1 MGNYFSSSE
10 TKESINIINDID
22 DLNVIVSG
30 SEEVK
35 VKHENENEIKLNDF
49 LNEQKQTKTDSNLLH
64 LDLADVTDVTDLTD
78 VTEQQTQLSVSDLL
92 ECAYKRKNM
101 KKKKCK
107 KNKKHL
113 H

>member
-35 VKHENENEIKLNDF
+35 VKHENENENENEIKLNDF

-64 LDLADVTDVTDLTD
+64 LDVHVTDVT
-78 VTEQQTQLSVSDLL
+78 EKQTQLSVSDLL

>member
-64 LDLADVTDVTDLTD
+64 LDLADVTDVTYVTD
-78 VTEQQTQLSVSDLL
+78 VTDV
-92 ECAYKRKNM
+92 M
-101 KKKKCK
+101 
-107 KNKKHL
+107 
-113 H
+113 

>member
-10 TKESINIINDID
+10 TKESIKNINDID
-22 DLNVIVSG
+22 DVHVIVSG

-35 VKHENENEIKLNDF
+35 VNHENENEITLNDF

-64 LDLADVTDVTDLTD
+64 LDVHATD
-78 VTEQQTQLSVSDLL
+78 VTEKQTQLSVSDLL

>member
-10 TKESINIINDID
+10 TKESIKNINDID
-22 DLNVIVSG
+22 DVHVIVSG

-35 VKHENENEIKLNDF
+35 VNHENENEITLNDF

-64 LDLADVTDVTDLTD
+64 LDVHVTDVT
-78 VTEQQTQLSVSDLL
+78 EKQTQLSVSDLL

>member
-78 VTEQQTQLSVSDLL
+78 VTEKQTQLSVSDLL